1 MIVIIDN
8 YDSFTYNLAQ
18 YIGELGAEVQV
29 HRNDAI
35 TPAGVEAL
43 QPSHIVIS
51 PGPGDPSDAGIS
63 CEVIRQLGPQI
74 PTLGVCLGH
83 QCIGEVFGGK
93 VVRAHRLMH
102 GKTSPIQHNGDSLFK
117 GVPKPFEAT
126 RYHSLIV
133 ERESFPDDLEVTAT
147 TAEGEIMA
155 LRHREHPI
163 LGVQFHPESVLTPY
177 GKQILENF
185 ISNGNVKK
193 PNGSNR
199 EGAPLV
205 AENRSSL
212 LEIQAI
218 TRPVAVGKGLEIG
231 GQSVVLMA
239 GPCSVES
246 YEQTREVAAA
256 LRDHGL
262 KILRGGAFKP
272 RTSPHSFQGLG
283 QEGLE
288 ILRAVADEF
297 DLLVITEAL
306 AVDHLP
312 LVAEYADIVQIGSRN
327 MQNFPLLWSA
337 GECGKPVLLKRG
349 FMSTISEW
357 LASVEHITSRGNQQ
371 IILCERGIRTFETAT
386 RNTLDTNA
394 IALLK
399 QTSPYPV
406 IGDPS
411 HATGRADLVLPAA
424 RSALVAG
431 ADGLIVEFHPRP
443 TEALSDPDQTLP
455 LDSLGYFA
463 GEIRRL
469 AAAFGRDLI

>member
-29 HRNDAI
+29 YRNDSV
-35 TPAGVEAL
+35 TPDEVGAL
-43 QPSHIVIS
+43 NPSHIVIS

-63 CEVIRQLGPQI
+63 RDVIRRWGPKI
-74 PTLGVCLGH
+74 PILGVCLGH
-83 QCIGEVFGGK
+83 QCIGEVFGGN
-93 VVRAHRLMH
+93 VVRAPRLMH
-102 GKTSPIQHNGDSLFK
+102 GKTSPIQHNSDSLFR

-126 RYHSLIV
+126 RYHSLVV
-133 ERESFPDDLEVTAT
+133 EPESFPEELKITAR

-155 LRHREHPI
+155 LRHRKHPI
-163 LGVQFHPESVLTPY
+163 VGVQFHPESVLTPY

-185 ISNGNVKK
+185 LNDGGTWNGNGSKVNGTNSVSERPQNVLEVKSNTK
-193 PNGSNR
+193 PVS
-199 EGAPLV
+199 
-205 AENRSSL
+205 
-212 LEIQAI
+212 
-218 TRPVAVGKGLEIG
+218 VGKGIEIG
-231 GQSVVLMA
+231 GKSVVLMA

-246 YEQTREVAAA
+246 YEQTREVAAELHA
-256 LRDHGL
+256 QGL

-288 ILRAVADEF
+288 ILRAVAQEF
-297 DLLVITEAL
+297 DLLIITEAL

-312 LVAEYADIVQIGSRN
+312 LVAEFADIVQIGSRN
-327 MQNFPLLWSA
+327 MQNFPLLWAA
-337 GECGKPVLLKRG
+337 GDCGKPVLLKRG
-349 FMSTISEW
+349 FMSTVSEW
-357 LASVEHITSRGNQQ
+357 LASVEHLTSRGNEQ

-399 QTSPYPV
+399 QTSSYPV

-431 ADGLIVEFHPRP
+431 ADGLIVEFHPEP
-443 TEALSDPDQTLP
+443 ADALSDADQTLP
-455 LDSLGYFA
+455 LDSLGYFTD
-463 GEIRRL
+463 EIRRL
-469 AAAFGRDLI
+469 AEAFGRNVI